1 MMKLFIAG
9 FTIVSVLTATA
20 QAQVSV
26 VVPVGAKRSFAVN
39 GFQGDAAV
47 AGMVT
52 QVLKNDLELSG
63 HFKVGPAEEA
73 EFLQQGM
80 VKIERGNGFID
91 CTVMLRATKQVVL
104 SKTYQGS
111 DKDLRAMVHRLS
123 DDIVF
128 AITQQKGIAQ
138 SKIAF
143 VLTVDGKKELAVMDY
158 DGYNARQLTH
168 DNSLSARPRWSPDGK
183 KIVYTGYIT
192 RFPDV
197 IEVNLFTGQR
207 RKLASYPGLNTGAV
221 YSPDGSMIA
230 LTLSKDGNSELYV
243 MDANGNGLRRLTNNK
258 GAESSPSWTEDGSH
272 IVYVSDDRG
281 TPQVYK
287 ISREGG
293 EPTRLT
299 FSPSYNTEPDWSRP
313 PEGANL
319 RPMLAVTSRVG
330 SKFQIGIYNPDTRE
344 IVPIVADGADN
355 EDPSWAPDGRH
366 LVFTKT
372 ISRRSQLYLLD
383 VVTREQVQ
391 LPALKQGSA
400 SQPSW
405 GP

>member
-1 MMKLFIAG
+1 MTKLFNASLA
-9 FTIVSVLTATA
+9 FVTIFSVTATA
-20 QAQVSV
+20 QVSV
-26 VVPVGAKRSFAVN
+26 QVNVGAKRSFAVN
-39 GFQGDAAV
+39 GFQGDPAV

-52 QVLKNDLELSG
+52 QVLKNDLTLSG

-73 EFLQQGM
+73 EFLQQGT

-111 DKDLRAMVHRLS
+111 DQDLRTMVHRLS
-123 DDIVF
+123 DDIVLS
-128 AITQQKGIAQ
+128 ITQQKGIAL

-143 VLTVDGKKELAVMDY
+143 VLTVNGKKELAVMDY
-158 DGYNARQLTH
+158 DGYNVRQLTH
-168 DNSLSARPRWSPDGK
+168 DNTLSVRPRWSPDGK
-183 KIVYTGYIT
+183 KIVYTSYIS

-197 IEVNLFTGQR
+197 VEVNLFTGQR
-207 RKLASYPGLNTGAV
+207 KKLASYPGLNTGAV
-221 YSPDGSMIA
+221 YSPDGSSIA
-230 LTLSKDGNSELYV
+230 LTLSKDGNPELYV
-243 MDANGNGLRRLTNNK
+243 MDANGSGLRRLTNTK
-258 GAESSPSWTEDGSH
+258 GAESSPSWTNDGKN

-287 ISREGG
+287 ISKQGG
-293 EPTRLT
+293 DPTRLT
-299 FSPSYNTEPDWSRP
+299 VSPSYNTEPDWSRP
-313 PEGANL
+313 PEGSDL
-319 RPMLAVTSRVG
+319 SPMLAVTSRVG
-330 SKFQIGIYNPDTRE
+330 GKFQIGIYNPDTRQV
-344 IVPIVADGADN
+344 IPLIADGADN

-372 ISRRSQLYLLD
+372 QGNRSQLYLLD